1 MLRYAAIA
9 VAVSIAILGRAVPQ
23 TPRAVDVKENRQ
35 IQQPVASL
43 LPVDVKQL
51 PAIGG
56 VVPVEL
62 SCSDAELSSPRS
74 IQKLAC
80 MFKNN
85 TDRFITAVNLDIT
98 VNVER
103 NGKILEHSS
112 YLTLD
117 SYLYGDFAEDH
128 RTSRIPP
135 GAQQQINELPSS
147 YSDGVVKSISVG
159 IDYVDFGDDKPLG
172 ANGKGFEIVRNMRSG
187 ASKYKIWLIDKYA
200 RNGKSIDAII
210 PLLNTAVSSQE
221 LGLTNPNEQNGAEMF
236 RNYLLRQFQ
245 TYGAEKIM
253 KLFK

>member
-1 MLRYAAIA
+1 MLRYTAIS
-9 VAVSIAILGRAVPQ
+9 VAVSIAILGRAVSQP
-23 TPRAVDVKENRQ
+23 PRAVDVKENRQ
-35 IQQPVASL
+35 TQQPAVSL

-62 SCSDAELSSPRS
+62 NCSDAELSSPRS

-85 TDRFITAVNLDIT
+85 TDRFIIAVNLDIT

-117 SYLYGDFAEDH
+117 SYLYGDFAEEH
-128 RTSRIPP
+128 RTSRIAP

-147 YSDGVVKSISVG
+147 YSDGVVKSISVA
-159 IDYVDFGDDKPLG
+159 IDYVDFGDDKSLG
-172 ANGKGFEIVRNMRSG
+172 LNSKGFEIVRSMRNG
-187 ASKYKIWLIDKYA
+187 ASKYKIWLVDKYT
-200 RNGKSIDAII
+200 RNGKSIDAVV

-221 LGLTNPNEQNGAEMF
+221 LRLTNPNEQNGAEMF

-245 TYGAEKIM
+245 AYGAEKIM